1 MDKAQSVS
9 AWMASA
15 MLAAL
20 CAFNPATAQDKL
32 QEKGA
37 GFNDAVITELVTS
50 ALSKDPVLR
59 KMQIAVETQDG
70 VVRLSGFVDSM
81 AQVDRA
87 GDLARRIEGVSY
99 VRNSIRVTDRPS
111 RA

>member
-9 AWMASA
+9 ARIAGA
-15 MLAAL
+15 MLVALFAFTNAA
-20 CAFNPATAQDKL
+20 AQDKL

-50 ALSKDPVLR
+50 ALHNAPVLR
-59 KMQIAVETQDG
+59 EMRIAV
-70 VVRLSGFVDSM
+70 SH
-81 AQVDRA
+81 
-87 GDLARRIEGVSY
+87 

>member
-1 MDKAQSVS
+1 MDKAQWIVS
-9 AWMASA
+9 AV
-15 MLAAL
+15 LAAL
-20 CAFNPATAQDKL
+20 CVFTPVSAQDKRE
-32 QEKGA
+32 EKGA

-50 ALSKDPVLR
+50 ALEKDPLLR
-59 KMQIAVETQDG
+59 KMQIAVATQDG

-87 GDLARRIEGVSY
+87 GELARRIEGVSH
-99 VRNSIRVTDRPS
+99 VRNTIRVTDRPS

>member
-1 MDKAQSVS
+1 MYKAQSV
-9 AWMASA
+9 WIASA
-15 MLAAL
+15 ILAAL
-20 CAFNPATAQDKL
+20 FTFTSAAAQDKL

-37 GFNDAVITELVTS
+37 GFSDAVITELVTS
-50 ALSKDPVLR
+50 ALDNDPVLR
-59 KMQIAVETQDG
+59 KMQIAVETQEG

-87 GDLARRIEGVSY
+87 GDLARRIEGVSS

>member
-1 MDKAQSVS
+1 VNWLLGAL
-9 AWMASA
+9 
-15 MLAAL
+15 LAAL
-20 CAFNPATAQDKL
+20 FAFTHVSAQDKV

-50 ALSKDPVLR
+50 ALGNDPELR
-59 KMQIAVETQDG
+59 KMQIGVETQDR

-87 GDLARRIEGVSY
+87 GELARRVEGVSG
-99 VRNSIRVTDRPS
+99 VRNTIRVTDRPS